1 MCELLGYHRIYE
13 LTKLITTQQMNQRI
27 LCMLLSLSSL
37 AVQAQDDVTKYYLS
51 DYGFDTGYNYKS
63 GAKDNVVKEINEIVG
78 WTPSLSADYTITGIY
93 EFGFKGKYNGTVVPE
108 TGFDGEAGGGLA
120 LSTGWEQTF
129 CYSQEVTLP
138 KGTYTIVAPTY
149 NGKSVTAGQSQLAWV
164 PNSGTEV
171 TSTLKSY
178 PSKKWTEDKVTFT
191 LSTKTTGRIR
201 IGYKAGAGSSTNSA
215 GILIDYVK
223 LLGENLGVTKIAI
236 RLAVNEAK
244 KELKNGTVGVDELQ
258 AAIDHANEQYEKGAS
273 LTTLEILE
281 EVYQL
286 NQAVEDFKVKNAS
299 TDKPLDRTVLIN
311 NPSFETNGTEGWE
324 LDNMAS
330 QSNTVF
336 NLKQGSNY
344 VESWVSMGSHI
355 GSASVKQ
362 TLKHLPVGNYRLS
375 ANALHVQQRSAG
387 SIFNDSDN
395 PQTGVYIVAGN
406 AHTLVS
412 ESKNYS
418 VDFSVFD
425 EGEEVEIG
433 LEADKATGNYICV
446 DNFTLGYTGSVN
458 QQSYVDELQRLV
470 ARATDFIGAGI
481 QTSVRESVDQAIATA
496 HVALEGTGTDAQ
508 GNKLYSQEALEAA
521 RSAMLAALD
530 ACRASRA
537 RYNSLQSSIDKATKV
552 YGWWQDDQRK
562 ATAVAA
568 LQTAIQTAT
577 AQISNAD
584 LTDQDL
590 TAAVTALDK
599 KTDAVDKKIYCSGN
613 ACGTDS
619 DLKNPNSQWCYARSM
634 ESKHW
639 VLFWEAGYGKSAPSS
654 VESILNTADRIFE
667 FYADSLKFINIGQG
681 KSKTDTY
688 KMIIRLRYT
697 SEWEASGSG
706 IDNTI
711 GLLTLSRWA
720 YTSRSGQTV
729 AHEIGHCFQYQTHCD
744 NNNWNGW
751 MYTWANSGNGNVF
764 WEMCAQWQAYKFYP
778 SMQFNNEWLNNTLNG
793 LHKNPLAEEL
803 RYNNYFIQDFFCHKQ
818 GKNIIARLWNE
829 SYNPE
834 DPFQTYMRI
843 TMDSKMTSAQK
854 LEQFNNEMWEYG
866 ARMTTFD
873 IDDIRTAGAGTINK
887 RAQTKL
893 VKNSEGF
900 WQSQASDCVEN
911 FGNNAIRLNV
921 PANGGTVYAEFSGE
935 AGRDGFIKYNVNKAG
950 WKIGF
955 VALKRDG
962 TRVYGD
968 VSTATYASPNATLS
982 FDCPSGCT
990 YLWLVVSGAPTS
1002 YWSRGWNGTTSDDE
1016 QWPYKVRFFQ
1026 TNVYGNSNVN
1036 DTPSAIETVK
1046 SASSVAPAVE
1056 GIYNLSGQKVADDA
1070 SALSTLPHGIYV
1082 VNGRKVVK

>member
-1 MCELLGYHRIYE
+1 MKQK
-13 LTKLITTQQMNQRI
+13 T
-27 LCMLLSLSSL
+27 LCILLSLSAL
-37 AVQAQDDVTKYYLS
+37 AAQAQDDVTKYYLS
-51 DYGFDTGYNYKS
+51 DYGFDTGFNYKS
-63 GAKDNVVKEINEIVG
+63 GATNTVAKEINEIEG
-78 WTPSLSADYTITGIY
+78 WTPSLSADYTITGVY
-93 EFGFKGKYNGTVVPE
+93 EFGFKGKYNGTTVPE

-149 NGKSVTAGQSQLAWV
+149 NGKSVTNGLSQLAWI
-164 PNSGTEV
+164 PNSGTTV
-171 TSTLKSY
+171 TSSLKSY
-178 PSKKWTEDKVTFT
+178 PAKKWTEDKVTFK
-191 LSTKTTGRIR
+191 LSAKTTGRIQ
-201 IGYKAGAGSSTNSA
+201 IGYKAGAGGSTNSA

-223 LLGENLGVTKIAI
+223 LLGENMSVNKATI
-236 RLAVNEAK
+236 RQAVIKAK
-244 KELKNGTVGVDELQ
+244 QEIKKGTVGTDELQ
-258 AAIDHANEQYEKGAS
+258 AAIDHANTQYDNGDN

-281 EVYQL
+281 EAYQL
-286 NQAVEDFKVKNAS
+286 NHAVEEFKVKNAS
-299 TDKPLDRTVLIN
+299 TDKPLDRTEYIT
-311 NPSFETNGTEGWE
+311 NPSFETNGTAGWE
-324 LDNMAS
+324 LDKMAS

-336 NLKQGSNY
+336 NLKQGANY
-344 VESWVSMGSHI
+344 LESWVTIGEHI

-362 TLKHLPVGNYRLS
+362 TIKRLPKGNYRLS
-375 ANALHVQQRSAG
+375 ANALHVQQRG
-387 SIFNDSDN
+387 TNSIFNEGD
-395 PQTGVYIVAGN
+395 PQTGAYIFAGN
-406 AHTLVS
+406 AHTPVTD
-412 ESKNYS
+412 SKTYS

-425 EGEEVEIG
+425 ETEEVEIG
-433 LEADKATGNYICV
+433 LEADKATGNYLCV
-446 DNFTLGYTGSVN
+446 DKFTLGYTGSIT
-458 QQSYVDELQRLV
+458 QQSYVDEIQRLV
-470 ARATDFIGAGI
+470 TRGNDFIDAGI
-481 QTSVRESVDQAIATA
+481 QTTTLATVNQAIAVA
-496 HVALEGTGTDAQ
+496 NAALEGTGTDAE
-508 GNKLYSQEALEAA
+508 GNKQYSQEALEAA
-521 RSAMLAALD
+521 RTAMISALD
-530 ACRASRA
+530 ACRTSRTL
-537 RYNSLQSSIDKATKV
+537 YNSLQKSIDKAIKV
-552 YGWWQDDQRK
+552 YDWWKDDQRK
-562 ATAVAA
+562 TTAIAA

-577 AQISNAD
+577 EQLSNAD

-590 TAAVTALDK
+590 TSAISVLDK
-599 KTDAVDKKIYCSGN
+599 KTKAVDKKIYCSSS
-613 ACGTDS
+613 ACGTDA
-619 DLKNPNSQWCYARSM
+619 DLKNPNSQWCYDRSM

-639 VLFWEAGYGKSAPSS
+639 VLFWESGYGKSAPSA

-667 FYADSLKFINIGQG
+667 FYADSLKFINTGKG

-720 YTSRSGQTV
+720 YTSRAGQTV

-744 NNNWNGW
+744 NGNWNGW

-778 SMQFNNEWLNNTLNG
+778 SMQFDNEWLNNTLNG

-829 SYNPE
+829 SVNPE

-843 TMDSKMTSAQK
+843 TMDSKLNSAKK

-873 IDDIRTAGAGTINK
+873 IDDIRSLGTGTINK

-893 VKNSEGF
+893 TKDSEGF
-900 WQSQASDCVEN
+900 WQSQSADCVEN

-921 PANGGTVYAEFSGE
+921 PVAGGTVYAEFIGE
-935 AGRDGFIKYNVNKAG
+935 AGRNGFIKYNVNKAG

-968 VSTATYASPNATLS
+968 VSTATYASPNATIS
-982 FDCPSGCT
+982 FECPSGCT

-1002 YWSRGWNGTTSDDE
+1002 YWSRGWNGTTTDDE
-1016 QWPYKVRFFQ
+1016 QWPYKVKFFQ
-1026 TNVYGNSNVN
+1026 TNVYGNSNV
-1036 DTPSAIETVK
+1036 DDYPSAIQTVK
-1046 SASSVAPAVE
+1046 TDLQTVPVVK

-1070 SALSTLPHGIYV
+1070 AALSTLPHGIYI
-1082 VNGRKVVK
+1082 VNGHKVVK